1 MARYTPE
8 ELIEHQFTYMKDHMK
23 HLRAIVE
30 AHKSAWEAW
39 NAYTK
44 LDPSKRPEGYVY
56 NLKTLR
62 NKVVIEQTKFKTR
75 RKLFIRCLESLQEI
89 TRTYREAKLTS
100 EQTNIAKAYGSELDT
115 FDTWIEAHSV

>member
-23 HLRAIVE
+23 LLRAIVE
-30 AHKSAWEAW
+30 AHKKAWEAW

-44 LDPSKRPEGYVY
+44 LDLSKRPEGYIY

-62 NKVVIEQTKFKTR
+62 NNVVKEQTKFKIR
-75 RKLFIRCLESLQEI
+75 RKLFIRCLESLREI
-89 TRTYREAKLTS
+89 TRTYQEAKLTN
-100 EQTNIAKAYGSELDT
+100 EQKHIAKAYGRELAT
-115 FDTWIEAHSV
+115 FDTWIKEQSV